1 MRSVRR
7 ANTRT
12 RGHAREHARKAR
24 RARTNALHLLHP
36 LSLRENHRQ
45 LERDRPLGACRGRA
59 VTELR
64 RSRCDLLHHIRHLH
78 FAVHVGI
85 HGLEH
90 LLEERV
96 LRLLLLLLDRGY
108 LGCCRCRAVRRHGIV
123 IWLSVVVL
131 PSSSSCGLLIAKED
145 SRVVRL
151 HRNLLALGWALHL
164 LGRRLFLRDI
174 RREVER
180 LRRHAPVSHVWW
192 GGGCAAPPVLS
203 GPKRTTHEDFGTLLF
218 RNRTVFNAA
227 LQKLMLG
234 SKCENL

>member
-24 RARTNALHLLHP
+24 RARTHALHLLHP

-64 RSRCDLLHHIRHLH
+64 RSRCDLLHNIRHLH

-192 GGGCAAPPVLS
+192 GGGCAAPCPVVGAKAHHARRLRHS
-203 GPKRTTHEDFGTLLF
+203 SY
-218 RNRTVFNAA
+218 
-227 LQKLMLG
+227 
-234 SKCENL
+234 SKK